1 LKAVGRLIR
10 GREEE
15 RTIHTL
21 EKPAVKFDIMKDVG
35 YAKVVHAANR
45 TAVKAFDVGLGK
57 SVVKSDILTFEQ
69 EAEMLMTTA
78 ASPETP
84 HRLNNRYAYYCTRN
98 FFVRGGT
105 ELRNVDHNE
114 FKLMRDE
121 FGEEY
126 LRYNPLPFY
135 FYCFNCIRFLF
146 IIHKHLMLTDI
157 NYFVLQVYSWSL

>member
-1 LKAVGRLIR
+1 MRAVGRLIR

-21 EKPAVKFDIMKDVG
+21 EKPAVKFDIMKDVR

-45 TAVKAFDVGLGK
+45 TATNASDAGLEK

-69 EAEMLMTTA
+69 EAEMLMTAA
-78 ASPETP
+78 ASPKTP
-84 HRLNNRYAYYCTRN
+84 HGLNNRYAYYCT
-98 FFVRGGT
+98 RGGT

-126 LRYNPLPFY
+126 LRYNPLPYY

-157 NYFVLQVYSWSL
+157 NYFALQVYSWSL